1 MSVASRALFERS
13 TSVKSIGE
21 SIGSVPSVVLDNDDE
36 LNFDLIDYDK
46 WYVTCG
52 ECKYNHCFLININY
66 LTIYITSVK
75 LGTHPVLLEDGKCA
89 KPMEQACLAIRC
101 PYFVAIMEDFAVAVN
116 GIKT

>member
-1 MSVASRALFERS
+1 MASWAIYERS
-13 TSVKSIGE
+13 MSVKSIGA
-21 SIGSVPSVVLDNDDE
+21 SLDNDDE

-89 KPMEQACLAIRC
+89 KPMEQACSTIRC